1 MEALSLRLHDNSEL
15 EAGWIDAA
23 KNGDPEAQAWIIDRF
38 TPPLFRFAYRMLGNE
53 QDARDAAQDTMVKIL
68 RNLERYDAKWRFTT
82 WMFSIAR
89 NTCIDEHRRRRWRS
103 DSELPDVADSTPDA
117 LELTSRNRKNE
128 HLHSAL
134 QTIPPL
140 YREVL
145 VMYHFEH
152 LKYQEIAD
160 ALAIPIGT
168 VMNRIFRARAKL
180 RDAYERLES
189 GDGTPSSPATG
200 REDDA

>member
-15 EAGWIDAA
+15 EAGWIEAA

-103 DSELPDVADSTPDA
+103 DSELPDVADNAPDA

-134 QTIPPL
+134 QAIPPL

-189 GDGTPSSPATG
+189 RDGTPSPATG
-200 REDDA
+200 REEDA

>member
-15 EAGWIDAA
+15 EAGWIEAA
-23 KNGDPEAQAWIIDRF
+23 KTGDSEAQAWLIDRF

-68 RNLERYDAKWRFTT
+68 KNLGRYDARWRFTT

-103 DSELPDVADSTPDA
+103 DSELPDVADSSPDA
-117 LELTSRNRKNE
+117 LELTARNKKNE
-128 HLHSAL
+128 HLHAAL
-134 QTIPPL
+134 QEIPTL

-160 ALAIPIGT
+160 ALGIPIGT

-180 RDAYERLES
+180 RDAYTRLE
-189 GDGTPSSPATG
+189 TPDAAPAPAPA
-200 REDDA
+200 EDDA

>member
-1 MEALSLRLHDNSEL
+1 
-15 EAGWIDAA
+15 
-23 KNGDPEAQAWIIDRF
+23 
-38 TPPLFRFAYRMLGNE
+38 
-53 QDARDAAQDTMVKIL
+53 
-68 RNLERYDAKWRFTT
+68 
-82 WMFSIAR
+82 MFSIAR

-103 DSELPDVADSTPDA
+103 DSELPDVADSAPDA

-128 HLHSAL
+128 HLHEAL

-180 RDAYERLES
+180 RDAYEHIES
-189 GDGTPSSPATG
+189 RDGTPSPATD
-200 REDDA
+200 REHDA

>member
-15 EAGWIDAA
+15 EAGWIEAA

-103 DSELPDVADSTPDA
+103 DSELPDVADSAPDA

-128 HLHSAL
+128 HLHTAL
-134 QTIPPL
+134 QAIPPL

-180 RDAYERLES
+180 RDAYEHIES
-189 GDGTPSSPATG
+189 RDRAPTAATE
-200 REDDA
+200 RQDDA